1 MQDNFNNI
9 ALVVL
14 ITIAIYGVVALI
26 FNRDL
31 DEKDM

>member
-14 ITIAIYGVVALI
+14 ITIAIYGVTALM
-26 FNRDL
+26 FSGGE
-31 DEKDM
+31 DEEV